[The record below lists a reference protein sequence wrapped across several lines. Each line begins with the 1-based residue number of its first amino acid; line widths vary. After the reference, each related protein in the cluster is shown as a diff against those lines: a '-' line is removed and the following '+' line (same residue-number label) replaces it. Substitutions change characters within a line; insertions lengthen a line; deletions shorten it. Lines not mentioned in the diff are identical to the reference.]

1 MDRTKDGRSYPLV
14 CELLFKN
21 PEMSVFP
28 VAILVWWVRVD
39 SDGDI
44 LHNPPFLSLKAFR
57 TRKIHVN
64 LSCIKNVFRIIH
76 NAAAHTKSILRTKLD
91 SSDTTDL
98 TNRITKFGNKR
109 ARTSNR
115 TAVEI
120 TQRDGNSNLRHN
132 KTGCCLMLTSF
143 YFYSAQQGQ
152 IWKIRHV
159 VSFFSSHIRCVT
171 AFRMIKTCKMNL
183 MFYSV

>member
-1 MDRTKDGRSYPLV
+1 MDRTKDGRRYPLV

-64 LSCIKNVFRIIH
+64 LSCIKKFFRTIH

-91 SSDTTDL
+91 SSDFSDTTDL
-98 TNRITKFGNKR
+98 TNRITEFGNKR

-120 TQRDGNSNLRHN
+120 THRDDTTKQDVAWCWHN
-132 KTGCCLMLTSF
+132 FIFTVHNEVRYGRFGMLC
-143 YFYSAQQGQ
+143 
-152 IWKIRHV
+152 H
-159 VSFFSSHIRCVT
+159 FFHHTYDV
-171 AFRMIKTCKMNL
+171 
-183 MFYSV
+183 

>member
-1 MDRTKDGRSYPLV
+1 MDRTKDGRRYPLV

-21 PEMSVFP
+21 PEMS

-44 LHNPPFLSLKAFR
+44 LHNPPFLTLKAFR

-91 SSDTTDL
+91 SSDFSDTTDL
-98 TNRITKFGNKR
+98 TNRITEFGNKR

-132 KTGCCLMLTSF
+132 KTGCWHNFIFTVHLVCVHIT
-143 YFYSAQQGQ
+143 QRGQ
-152 IWKIRHV
+152 IWKIQHV
-159 VSFFSSHIRCVT
+159 MSFFHHTYDV
-171 AFRMIKTCKMNL
+171 
-183 MFYSV
+183 